1 MRVPWAALCEAAG
14 EVTQGYGLVGDT
26 SRLGQVSAYALNRE
40 LEEGLRGAR
49 LVLELGIDES
59 RYDLIAQTVEQ
70 LARNGYQP
78 VELRKLYPGLYAA
91 YLVFTGVFRY
101 VSGTFWTD
109 VHPNLTGP
117 GQDAGREFWRA
128 LRALNLESFDE
139 LVESERAQPWVTR
152 ILAHGGIPK
161 SCLEPFLELV
171 TREVAAGAPDATEL
185 LASWRVNNARLSDL
199 HQPTRRFLLYG
210 GQPSVD
216 LLDRCIEVIRERKRD
231 GSVPSA
237 QEAGLPQYLLDA
249 IAQLAVA
256 RHRQAAAGRAT
267 FAVPRPTV
275 RLDPYS
281 GLDPTIVLPAVSG
294 ELAGGTWRVDDGA
307 QLARYPASTLIDTQV
322 RLAPARAYAVEFI
335 SNDGERRNFTFEALG
350 RLPVLLLDPDS
361 ERLLR
366 DPSVLAADEVWLL
379 SPPGLELRG
388 RGRSA
393 GGPVDLREVQQL
405 PSPAGAWAGGRFAI
419 SISKRLERFEFV
431 RDGTPTGRIPVTARA
446 IAPRSLARSS
456 PGYRPSRAGR
466 CTPRHLGS
474 RFQRS
479 PGSRMPAGR
488 SGSAGTGSRV
498 SWAVAGERGV
508 SVDLGSALA
517 GGVCVASLRVRGPL
531 GFDLSEQF
539 AVVPGLEVKRPGHVV
554 RPEHGLVTISAR
566 AESCGLD
573 SAPAGEWCEKEVAP
587 EANFALLTARPTGRS
602 PLEFRVSIARLLWA
616 VVHEAKPAVHAAA
629 EILRIGAEEF
639 DDQLADL
646 LVVSTGVPGSELE
659 LELRAAGE
667 RLRSLGPFSAA
678 GREGRWSFD
687 LGPFSDL
694 IRGSP
699 EGRLEFW
706 LQLNRWPVH
715 AADVL
720 ARIQVSHLRAQTRIS
735 GDFVEAVITFNQE
748 REIKGRI
755 ARLWSDYR
763 PWDPPLEAPI
773 PDGERAAR
781 FAGYELLAP
790 GPYLAEVAIA
800 DAWVRPGRPRAG
812 GPTARTVAI
821 GSVEEIAEHLDRLDP
836 SDPLTHVTWGLSGHA
851 EPSPL
856 SPQELLPVAPEIAS
870 AAAFVLLDTPRDATS
885 PAAFLRVADLLS
897 SSDQVLCA
905 GLVETSEDEL
915 VEADNMA
922 RLTLRLLERLDPTS
936 EELDPA
942 RASALWRASPPI
954 AARLD
959 VPWAGH
965 DEGAAARCQT
975 YLGWENPLE
984 TPVEGGQVRQ
994 AEVALPASVLE
1005 DLRRTLGLQ
1014 PAGLLDPAELQSATF
1029 DWLLAHA
1036 RLDEDDDA
1044 SPRFWYYRWRRL
1056 LTAPMPDGVGGLL
1069 QRHHEARLPPPGTF
1083 EWAGVPAVTLM
1094 AAAHLAMS
1102 TSFAGLSVRA
1112 LDEALTF
1119 APRLVIHDLVLA
1131 VVLLEQARHADA

>member
-1 MRVPWAALCEAAG
+1 
-14 EVTQGYGLVGDT
+14 VTQGDGLVGDM
-26 SRLGQVSAYALNRE
+26 SRMGQVSAYALNRD
-40 LEEGLRGAR
+40 LEEALRGAR

-59 RYDLIAQTVEQ
+59 RYDLIAQSVED
-70 LARNGYQP
+70 LAEQWYAP
-78 VELRKLYPGLYAA
+78 AELRKLYAGLYAA

-101 VSGTFWTD
+101 VSGTFWSD

-128 LRALNLESFDE
+128 LRALRLETFDE
-139 LVESERAQPWVTR
+139 LVESEHAMPWVTR

-171 TREVAAGAPDATEL
+171 TKEVAVGAPDATEL
-185 LASWRVNNARLSDL
+185 LASWRVNNARLSGL

-210 GQPSVD
+210 GRPSVD

-237 QEAGLPQYLLDA
+237 QEAGLPQYLLDE
-249 IAQLAVA
+249 IARLPAA
-256 RHRQAAAGRAT
+256 RHRAAAPGRAT

-281 GLDPTIVLPAVSG
+281 GLGPTIVLPTVSG
-294 ELAGGTWRVDDGA
+294 DLAGGTWRVDDGA
-307 QLARYPASTLIDTQV
+307 QLARHSASALMDTSV
-322 RLAPARAYAVEFI
+322 RLSPARAYSVEFI
-335 SNDGERRNFTFEALG
+335 SNDGDRRQFTFEALG

-366 DPSVLAADEVWLL
+366 DPSVLAADDVWVL

-388 RGRSA
+388 RARSA
-393 GGPVDLREVQQL
+393 GEPIELREVQQL
-405 PSPAGAWAGGRFAI
+405 PSPAGTWAGWSLRHLDLESVAALEFA
-419 SISKRLERFEFV
+419 
-431 RDGTPTGRIPVTARA
+431 RDGRPAGHIPVTRPRDRPALSGPLVGGVSTVEGWPVYAASPRIEIRA
-446 IAPRSLARSS
+446 IAGIENASW
-456 PGYRPSRAGR
+456 
-466 CTPRHLGS
+466 
-474 RFQRS
+474 QI
-479 PGSRMPAGR
+479 
-488 SGSAGTGSRV
+488 RV
-498 SWAVAGERGV
+498 SREGEQISWTVTGDGDV
-508 SVDLGSALA
+508 SVDLGSALG

-531 GFDLSEQF
+531 GYDLTEQL

-587 EANFALLTARPTGRS
+587 DGNFALLTARPPGGP
-602 PLEFRVSIARLLWA
+602 PLEFRVGVARLLWA
-616 VVHEAKPAVHAAA
+616 VVHEGKPAVHAAA
-629 EILRIGAEEF
+629 EIIRIGAEEF

-659 LELRAAGE
+659 LELRASGK
-667 RLRSLGPFSAA
+667 RLRGVGPVGAA

-687 LGPFSDL
+687 LGPFTDA
-694 IRGSP
+694 IRRSS
-699 EGRLEFW
+699 EGRFEFW
-706 LQLNRWPVH
+706 LRVNGWPVH

-720 ARIQVSHLRAQTRIS
+720 ARIQVSHLCAQTRIS
-735 GDFVEAVITFNQE
+735 GDFVEAVISFNQE

-800 DAWVRPGRPRAG
+800 DTWVRPGRPRAG
-812 GPTARTVAI
+812 GPTARTVAV

-836 SDPLTHVTWGLSGHA
+836 SDPLAHVTWALSGHA
-851 EPSPL
+851 EPAAL

-870 AAAFVLLDTPRDATS
+870 AAAFVLLDTPCDSSS
-885 PAAFLRVADLLS
+885 PAAFMRVADLLC
-897 SSDQVLCA
+897 SSDQLLCA
-905 GLVETSEDEL
+905 GLVEASEDEL
-915 VEADNMA
+915 VEADSMA
-922 RLTLRLLERLDPTS
+922 RLTLRMLERLDPTS

-942 RASALWRASPPI
+942 QPSALWRASPPI

-975 YLGWENPLE
+975 HLGWENPLE
-984 TPVEGGQVRQ
+984 ASVDGGQVRQ

-1005 DLRRTLGLQ
+1005 GVRRTIGLQ

-1029 DWLLAHA
+1029 EWLLVQA
-1036 RLDEDDDA
+1036 RLPEGDAA
-1044 SPRFWYYRWRRL
+1044 SPRSWYYRWRRL
-1056 LTAPMPDGVGGLL
+1056 LRDPVPASISGQLEAHLG
-1069 QRHHEARLPPPGTF
+1069 ARLPPAGTF
-1083 EWAGVPAVTLM
+1083 EWAALPAVTLM
-1094 AAAHLAMS
+1094 AATHLA
-1102 TSFAGLSVRA
+1102 TGTTYAGLSVRA

-1131 VVLLEQARHADA
+1131 VVLLERARHADA